1 MPTEQ
6 VISGSCLC
14 GAIRYSASASPLFQV
29 HCHCQDCRKIL
40 DQPLLP
46 WHLCQ
51 LIAYLGRGK
60 LKRLPIV
67 LILVLQ

>member
-14 GAIRYSASASPLFQV
+14 GAIRYSVSASPLFRPTAIV
-29 HCHCQDCRKIL
+29 RIVKKIL

-51 LIAYLGRGK
+51 LIAYFGRGI

-67 LILVLQ
+67 LILVL

>member
-29 HCHCQDCRKIL
+29 HCHCQDCRKNTGSAFAAL
-40 DQPLLP
+40 
-46 WHLCQ
+46 
-51 LIAYLGRGK
+51 AFV
-60 LKRLPIV
+60 PI
-67 LILVLQ
+67 